1 MDFAHKRHAVTGGL
15 RPPELP
21 AEFWTFFFIF
31 EKGWNLIEKNNF
43 LTKNVNFM
51 AA

>member
-15 RPPELP
+15 RPPDPP

-31 EKGWNLIEKNNF
+31 EKG
-43 LTKNVNFM
+43 
-51 AA
+51 